1 MKHTIDYYI
10 NKIEFFLNDKF
21 PSLHDNSILNN
32 IDIKVLLITYIL
44 LIVILLS
51 IITISTWK
59 IFKKNNIPGYYSLI
73 PGLNLWMLFKLAGL
87 SGYLSLIILLSFGL
101 IIILINELL
110 LGFAIIPLII
120 IIGMLIL
127 LFIRLSITYNKNI
140 SYSFGLLLLPLIFFP
155 MLAFDSS
162 KNDYF
167 EVVELN

>member
-32 IDIKVLLITYIL
+32 IDIKIL
-44 LIVILLS
+44 LLLS